1 MVTKWVHL
9 LCFLQPEKSHK
20 VVLLIV
26 PTEMGQPTH
35 SQHVSG
41 HDAKHG
47 HGAFVRSIS
56 QLCLK
61 HASNH
66 RTKVMSKWKVNK
78 PHPAFSGFIRPRL
91 NSCPCV
97 APRSMLPPSPHGGS
111 RQRRQTLG
119 ANPILEDEEMEGEKW
134 PTPWEG
140 EQWYTPNCCPR
151 SVPETVCVWPYSIRV
166 FCVLSVCDVSILKSG
181 VVFQNH
187 G

>member
-119 ANPILEDEEMEGEKW
+119 ANPILEDEEMEG
-134 PTPWEG
+134 
-140 EQWYTPNCCPR
+140 R
-151 SVPETVCVWPYSIRV
+151 SDPLPGRGSNDTHLTVAQDLCQKLCVSDLVVSESSV
-166 FCVLSVCDVSILKSG
+166 FCLWRVCTEIRCCVSKS
-181 VVFQNH
+181 
-187 G
+187 

>member
-1 MVTKWVHL
+1 MYDSLYAYQCEFSFWKSLGWQLMT
-9 LCFLQPEKSHK
+9 LCVLCNLQPERGPKT
-20 VVLLIV
+20 VLLVV

-41 HDAKHG
+41 HDSKHG

-78 PHPAFSGFIRPRL
+78 PHPSFSGFSRPRL

-97 APRSMLPPSPHGGS
+97 TPISLLPPSPSGS
-111 RQRRQTLG
+111 HNRRRRQTVG
-119 ANPILEDEEMEGEKW
+119 AMSDTTPIPEEEDESW
-134 PTPWEG
+134 LITH
-140 EQWYTPNCCPR
+140 
-151 SVPETVCVWPYSIRV
+151 SDS
-166 FCVLSVCDVSILKSG
+166 
-181 VVFQNH
+181 
-187 G
+187 